1 MPSLLPISI
10 IWDLLGFKLKSLIYF
25 FAAVSKWVL
34 NDFEVE
40 DEEELAMESLKNRVG
55 ALLESYIEKKEVKK
69 TTNPNPKKYIIEK
82 INNLGKLNKT
92 LKEIG
97 YSVEET
103 MYREISKFGGLFRCS
118 TLPLERK

>member
-1 MPSLLPISI
+1 MFNGFPNIFSI
-10 IWDLLGFKLKSLIYF
+10 NSNKIVSDTTFK
-25 FAAVSKWVL
+25 
-34 NDFEVE
+34 
-40 DEEELAMESLKNRVG
+40 
-55 ALLESYIEKKEVKK
+55 
-69 TTNPNPKKYIIEK
+69 
-82 INNLGKLNKT
+82 KLNKT